1 MKKFMSI
8 FGAALFVFALTSC
21 ANVTTESTEEGAD
34 DASTEESTEVTTDAT
49 EETAEVEETEA
60 EAEVTE

>member
-21 ANVTTESTEEGAD
+21 GDATTEPTEGAD
-34 DASTEESTEVTTDAT
+34 DASSEESTEVTAEAT
-49 EETAEVEETEA
+49 EETVEVSVEETGG
-60 EAEVTE
+60 EVVE